1 MRPVYL
7 TQEMVNL
14 CCFELHTS
22 SQEVY
27 IAVVVV
33 TFTTSCISEVSTCT
47 DEATT
52 TAVAL
57 APAPSGMVIVV
68 GTHVHKMLG

>member
-1 MRPVYL
+1 M
-7 TQEMVNL
+7 
-14 CCFELHTS
+14 
-22 SQEVY
+22 
-27 IAVVVV
+27 VVV

>member
-1 MRPVYL
+1 M
-7 TQEMVNL
+7 
-14 CCFELHTS
+14 
-22 SQEVY
+22 
-27 IAVVVV
+27 

-52 TAVAL
+52 TDVVL

-68 GTHVHKMLG
+68 GTNVDTKKRDEHMSRSFG